1 MHLIR
6 CAQQRIIMQHL
17 KLYGI
22 LYVFW
27 KYGDIVRVDKG
38 KYHMNMT
45 EKISDEIIAKVGYHL
60 NKFIRLL

>member
-1 MHLIR
+1 
-6 CAQQRIIMQHL
+6 MQHL